1 MKTEEVRQHVI
12 DSGLISVLRVS
23 SPSLALE
30 AAQAVCEGGITL
42 LEITMTVPSAVEVI
56 RKLVD
61 SVGKTV
67 IVGAGTVLEAQ
78 MARHC
83 LDAGAEFLVSPTFDA
98 ELVEL
103 ANRAG
108 KLVMA
113 GALTPTEVVR
123 AWNAGSDF
131 VKVFPCGNVGGASYI
146 KALKGPLPNIPL
158 VPTGGVTLTTA
169 AAFITAGASA
179 LGVGGDLVSESALKA
194 GNHAHITTTARQF
207 VSAVRE
213 AQQSLHSW

>member
-1 MKTEEVRQHVI
+1 MKKEDVRKQVI
-12 DSGLISVLRVS
+12 DSGLIPVLRLS
-23 SPSLALE
+23 SPALAME
-30 AAQAVCEGGITL
+30 AAEAVCHGGIVL
-42 LEITMTVPSAVEVI
+42 LEITMTVPGAVDVI

-61 SVGKTV
+61 SVGKNV
-67 IVGAGTVLEAQ
+67 IVGAGTVLDSKQAQ
-78 MARHC
+78 QC
-83 LDAGAEFLVSPTFDA
+83 LDAGAEFLVSPAFDA
-98 ELVEL
+98 GMVEV
-103 ANRAG
+103 ANRHE

-169 AAFITAGASA
+169 AAFITAGA
-179 LGVGGDLVSESALKA
+179 
-194 GNHAHITTTARQF
+194 
-207 VSAVRE
+207 
-213 AQQSLHSW
+213 

>member
-1 MKTEEVRQHVI
+1 MTKEEVRTRVI
-12 DSGLISVLRVS
+12 ESGLIPVLRLS
-23 SPSLALE
+23 SPALALQAAE
-30 AAQAVCEGGITL
+30 AVREGGITL

-61 SVGKTV
+61 SMGTHVV
-67 IVGAGTVLEAQ
+67 VGAGTVLDSIAAQ
-78 MARHC
+78 RC
-83 LDAGAEFLVSPTFDA
+83 LDAGAEFLVSPSFD
-98 ELVEL
+98 EGMVEVGK
-103 ANRAG
+103 RHD

-113 GALTPTEVVR
+113 GALTPTEIVR

-131 VKVFPCGNVGGASYI
+131 VKVFPCGNVGGPSYI

-158 VPTGGVTLTTA
+158 IPTGGVTLSTA

-179 LGVGGDLVSESALKA
+179 LGVGSDLVSEAELKA
-194 GNHAHITTTARQF
+194 GNHAHITKTAHQF

-213 AQQSLHSW
+213 ARPPV